1 MDKKILVIG
10 NSYMNLRM
18 KINPKKKEGNT
29 VESGAYRFHAFGK
42 SVSTAISI
50 AKLGGSCAFC
60 TKLGADTNGVQLGV
74 AAGVDPHFIHH
85 FRQAGGIAG
94 NDVEAGRP
102 EIRDELDLPFGIAC
116 CCRYSVS

>member
-42 SVSTAISI
+42 SVS
-50 AKLGGSCAFC
+50 
-60 TKLGADTNGVQLGV
+60 VV
-74 AAGVDPHFIHH
+74 
-85 FRQAGGIAG
+85 
-94 NDVEAGRP
+94 GR
-102 EIRDELDLPFGIAC
+102 
-116 CCRYSVS
+116 